1 MATKHSRTVEELE
14 QLYTAFNQGDIE
26 TVVNAMTDDIT
37 WIEAE
42 GEPYGGTYRGP
53 NEVLQMFKRIPEDF
67 DHYAVTPSRFIVKD
81 DMVVVEGSSDVTSKD
96 EVDYEIPFAHVW
108 RLDGDKI
115 QEFRQYTDT
124 VLLQEAFKS

>member
-1 MATKHSRTVEELE
+1 MATKHSRTIEELE

-26 TVVNAMTDDIT
+26 TVVNAMTDDII

-67 DHYAVTPSRFIVKD
+67 DHYAVTPSRFIVED

-96 EVDYEIPFAHVW
+96 GVDYEIPFAHVW
-108 RLDGDKI
+108 RLEDDKI

-124 VLLQEAFKS
+124 VLLQEAFKP